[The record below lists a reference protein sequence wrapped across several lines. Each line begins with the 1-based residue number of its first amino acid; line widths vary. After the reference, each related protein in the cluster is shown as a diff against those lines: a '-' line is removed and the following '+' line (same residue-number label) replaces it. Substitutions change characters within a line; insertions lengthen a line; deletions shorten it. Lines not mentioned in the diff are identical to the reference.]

1 MSKRREALRRVLR
14 PFIEDTSRELA
25 DLAGPH
31 TPVLPVRTPPA
42 APPPMQTV
50 PPAREERI
58 PPVPPAAVDAP
69 VRPAASEPVPPPVRP
84 AEPVVPPVRA
94 VLTDPFTPLVQRAPV
109 AEPVAPPVR
118 PIESGPV
125 APPMRRPV
133 GSESGT
139 VPVRPAGPVIVPSHP
154 PSMTAGQGPHAAAA
168 HGAQHAGSQN
178 APPPSGGSKPER
190 GQRQAEVAAGSQG
203 QPATATPSAHTA
215 GSVPL
220 VPVRPLP
227 LPVTPRRAEPSKYPR
242 AGHARKRPRA
252 VPGLGVDGVS
262 GDQALARKGVCFA
275 YFIKQAC
282 WRVPEA
288 YCNTAL
294 QVCITRECPVYHL
307 HKEAMERRFATKFKH
322 FW

>member
-31 TPVLPVRTPPA
+31 TPVPPVRTAPA
-42 APPPMQTV
+42 APPPTQTV
-50 PPAREERI
+50 PPAREERVQ
-58 PPVPPAAVDAP
+58 PALPAAAVDAP
-69 VRPAASEPVPPPVRP
+69 VRPAASEPVAPPVRP
-84 AEPVVPPVRA
+84 AEHVAPPTRV
-94 VLTDPFTPLVQRAPV
+94 VLTDPFTALVQRAPV

-118 PIESGPV
+118 PMESGPV
-125 APPMRRPV
+125 VPPLRRPV
-133 GSESGT
+133 GSE
-139 VPVRPAGPVIVPSHP
+139 PVTAPAPAGPVRVPLHP
-154 PSMTAGQGPHAAAA
+154 PSN
-168 HGAQHAGSQN
+168 AGSQN
-178 APPPSGGSKPER
+178 APPPSGGSKPGQRQAEVAPGGGSKPER

-203 QPATATPSAHTA
+203 QHATTTPSAHA
-215 GSVPL
+215 AASVPL
-220 VPVRPLP
+220 IPVRPLR
-227 LPVTPRRAEPSKYPR
+227 LPVTPRRTEPSKYPR

>member
-25 DLAGPH
+25 DLAGSH
-31 TPVLPVRTPPA
+31 APVPPVRITPA

-50 PPAREERI
+50 SPAREERL
-58 PPVPPAAVDAP
+58 PPGLPAAAAVVDAP
-69 VRPAASEPVPPPVRP
+69 VRPPASEPVAPPVRP
-84 AEPVVPPVRA
+84 AEPGAPPVRA

-118 PIESGPV
+118 PMESGPV
-125 APPMRRPV
+125 VPPVRRPV
-133 GSESGT
+133 GSEPVT
-139 VPVRPAGPVIVPSHP
+139 APVRPAGPVIVPSRP
-154 PSMTAGQGPHAAAA
+154 PAAQ
-168 HGAQHAGSQN
+168 GAQNAGSQN
-178 APPPSGGSKPER
+178 AQSPSGGSKPER
-190 GQRQAEVAAGSQG
+190 GQRQADVAAGSQG
-203 QPATATPSAHTA
+203 QHATATPSTHKAEA
-215 GSVPL
+215 VPL
-220 VPVRPLP
+220 IPVRPLP
-227 LPVTPRRAEPSKYPR
+227 LPVTPRRTEPSKYPR